1 MFRLDKTSFKI
12 QTFEE
17 ADNTKNY
24 WLNKTPAE
32 RWAAAWYLAASSFNI
47 DYKMMFNTSNKIVIL
62 IHKITDNENTKYFN
76 L

>member
-24 WLNKTPAE
+24 WLNKTPVE
-32 RWAAAWYLAASSFNI
+32 RWAAAWYLTASAFNI
-47 DYKMMFNTSNKIVIL
+47 DYKRMFNT
-62 IHKITDNENTKYFN
+62 
-76 L
+76 